1 MENKVYGYGRAGD
14 GSAVIGEMQDNL
26 SIRSMHSGIYAFN
39 CLRDINVLQKGEQ
52 VKVLFKVQPCLEK
65 EHRKGTLQ
73 IMYGKPRIVEKDT
86 GSVHKIA
93 DCGSIKITG
102 CNW

>member
-1 MENKVYGYGRAGD
+1 MEYKVYGYGRAYD
-14 GSAVIGEMQDNL
+14 GTTVIGEMQGNL
-26 SIRSMHSGIYAFN
+26 SIHSEHGSIYAFN
-39 CLRDINVLQKGEQ
+39 CLHDINVLQKGER
-52 VKVLFKVQPCLEK
+52 VKVLFKVQPCSEK

-73 IMYGKPRIVEKDT
+73 IMYGKPRIVEEGS
-86 GSVHKIA
+86 GSVHKVH